1 MPRSRRTTTPGAG
14 NGNINVL
21 RQMTTQTTMWSKLDY
36 RTKNARWGV
45 YAYEEP
51 STKESIAKLSGP
63 TGAGGEEPPFLLRFL
78 CEFYNSIK
86 ILFF

>member
-21 RQMTTQTTMWSKLDY
+21 RQMTTQTTMWSKLAY
-36 RTKNARWGV
+36 RTKIARWGV

-63 TGAGGEEPPFLLRFL
+63 TGAGGEEPPFFIGI
-78 CEFYNSIK
+78 S
-86 ILFF
+86 